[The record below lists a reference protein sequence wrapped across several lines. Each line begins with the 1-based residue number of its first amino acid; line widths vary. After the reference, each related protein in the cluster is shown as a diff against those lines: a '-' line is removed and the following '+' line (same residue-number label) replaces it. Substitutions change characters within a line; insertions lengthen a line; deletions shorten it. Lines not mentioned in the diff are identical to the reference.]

1 MNKKQNIPNWLAW
14 AREIQSLCQTGLAH
28 SPTHYDTDRY
38 KRLTEIAAEITARH
52 TNLEKDSLVENFLV
66 HPGYATPKVDVRSA
80 IFQNKK
86 ILLVREKQDK
96 RWSLPGGWADV
107 GDRPSEVAVREV
119 MEECNLTVKPLKIA
133 GVYDTNRF
141 GRVLEFF
148 HAFKI
153 IFICQYISGEP
164 QAGDET
170 LDARFFNPDDL
181 PPLSLQRT
189 HPRHIDHLK
198 AHLEDSA
205 LPAFFD

>member
-1 MNKKQNIPNWLAW
+1 MNKQLNVPDWLAW

-28 SPTHYDTDRY
+28 SPTHYDTNRY
-38 KRLTEIAAEITARH
+38 KRLTEIAAEITAQH

-86 ILLVREKQDK
+86 LLLVREKQDK

-107 GDRPSEVAVREV
+107 GDLPSEVAIREV
-119 MEECNLTVKPLKIA
+119 LEECNLKVKPLKIS
-133 GVYDTNRF
+133 GVYDANRV
-141 GRVLEFF
+141 GRVMEFF

-153 IFICQYISGEP
+153 IFICQHISGKP
-164 QAGDET
+164 QPGDET
-170 LDARFFNPDDL
+170 LDAQFFNMDNL